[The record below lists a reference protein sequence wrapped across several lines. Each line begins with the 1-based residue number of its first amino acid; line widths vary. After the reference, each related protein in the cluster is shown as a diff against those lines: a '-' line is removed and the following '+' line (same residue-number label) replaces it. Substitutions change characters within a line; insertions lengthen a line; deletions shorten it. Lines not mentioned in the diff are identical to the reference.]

1 MSYRFTP
8 PEGRDSQ
15 TLPQVLARRVES
27 LIVLGEMP
35 NQWTDAF
42 ARLERSPFNALLEA
56 HGATA
61 TFFMVPRYVEVV
73 DALPKTQ
80 TGKIQK
86 YALRERGL
94 TPATW
99 DREAAGIRLRR

>member
-35 NQWTDAF
+35 NQWPDAF
-42 ARLERSPFNALLEA
+42 ARL
-56 HGATA
+56 
-61 TFFMVPRYVEVV
+61 
-73 DALPKTQ
+73 
-80 TGKIQK
+80 
-86 YALRERGL
+86 LRERGL